1 MQQMVQYHIIGT
13 YTSTY
18 SMITDKDGEIM
29 NGWTDEELKEF
40 EEMMAFEERMEQDQ
54 EELRVKLNFHK
65 QPHTDEEWK
74 EHAIQSWLDAECT
87 KEDLEKY
94 YYYDSETHD
103 FYPTEFGKEQRDKRA
118 RFLEK
123 KRNLFFEAMELGIE
137 DAFLAKAFD
146 SPVRDVDE
154 EDSQTNF
161 NQDALLAQ
169 YYEDVPSWDDGMD
182 TMRLR
187 FLSDGGLSAATYDTP
202 TVKVVDESYIIDGTE
217 HHHYEMLYHHGE
229 LIGVYCDECS
239 SYVTPAPHER
249 HVEELLKIVK
259 KHNIPLLLM
268 YWDNDG
274 HPTWEIYIDGKF
286 VRQQTTPYTYDG
298 FVYDKN
304 KMSRMAA
311 LSEADIGSRQ
321 KALME
326 LSIEASG
333 IVYKDEHKIRVA
345 ETKQEH
351 AKLAEEA
358 SRLQKEHQQ
367 LVSVFRKLNASAGD
381 VFDEEYRN
389 SACAALDTFSET
401 IVPGLI
407 ASAYEEKAKKIYP
420 FYPKVALSSQR
431 YLLTA
436 VALEEHLTA
445 EHYDICPLYIELC
458 RVFENELDIRIFSE
472 YTNELLNL
480 KEFKLQQGDHDEP
493 CYRIIQQSVVK
504 ARREK
509 AQQKKEKNKTKA
521 AKDEIKVFVPERMK
535 IKSLY
540 KVEDDIGAESIC
552 QTRLLYFLKAR
563 QYKLEEFTDKTK
575 FDAAYEYVEN
585 RNRFTHPDDKS
596 DAADLQKEL
605 QSIKEQ
611 TNARMEWL
619 IEATQ
624 GQE

>member
-1 MQQMVQYHIIGT
+1 M
-13 YTSTY
+13 
-18 SMITDKDGEIM
+18 
-29 NGWTDEELKEF
+29 
-40 EEMMAFEERMEQDQ
+40 
-54 EELRVKLNFHK
+54 
-65 QPHTDEEWK
+65 
-74 EHAIQSWLDAECT
+74 
-87 KEDLEKY
+87 
-94 YYYDSETHD
+94 
-103 FYPTEFGKEQRDKRA
+103 
-118 RFLEK
+118 
-123 KRNLFFEAMELGIE
+123 
-137 DAFLAKAFD
+137 
-146 SPVRDVDE
+146 
-154 EDSQTNF
+154 
-161 NQDALLAQ
+161 
-169 YYEDVPSWDDGMD
+169 
-182 TMRLR
+182 
-187 FLSDGGLSAATYDTP
+187 
-202 TVKVVDESYIIDGTE
+202 VDESYIIDGTE

-274 HPTWEIYIDGKF
+274 LPTWEIYIDGKF

-509 AQQKKEKNKTKA
+509 AQKKKEKNNTKA